1 MENLIELKKI
11 AKEIYQL
18 YILLINFIE
27 KNDKK
32 NIFELSKKINE
43 YKSKE
48 EEILATLDEKTI
60 ENLYNYALDNIEKN
74 NPAYLDKLYFF
85 IINYYNTNFFYEEE
99 DSVIYARA
107 NAYAYSYKKIF
118 NVLLNDTLD
127 LKRVDSKFFENM
139 KKKLYPCFF
148 ADVMLC
154 PELEELL
161 LSANF
166 DLNNVVY
173 TDCNE
178 ENIKNETMNLILYAE
193 GLNDIVFDE
202 DNTLKTLKR
211 KYLFEYL
218 VNNLDYED
226 FLDIKDYL
234 YSLKKVNFTISEF
247 KKVINEKGISYGR
260 N

>member
-85 IINYYNTNFFYEEE
+85 IINYYNTNYFYEEE

-127 LKRVDSKFFENM
+127 LKKVDSKFFENM

-234 YSLKKVNFTISEF
+234 YSLKKCNFMISEF
-247 KKVINEKGISYGR
+247 KKVIEERGKAYGR
-260 N
+260 

>member
-60 ENLYNYALDNIEKN
+60 ENLYNYALDNIEEN
-74 NPAYLDKLYFF
+74 NSAYLDKLYFF
-85 IINYYNTNFFYEEE
+85 IINYYNTNYFYEEE

-127 LKRVDSKFFENM
+127 LKKVDSKFFKNM

-218 VNNLDYED
+218 VNNLDYDD

-234 YSLKKVNFTISEF
+234 YSLKKCNFMISEF
-247 KKVINEKGISYGR
+247 KKVIEERGKAYGR
-260 N
+260 

>member
-11 AKEIYQL
+11 AKEMYQL

-85 IINYYNTNFFYEEE
+85 IINYYNTNYFYEEE

-127 LKRVDSKFFENM
+127 LKKVDSKFFKNM

-178 ENIKNETMNLILYAE
+178 ENIRKETMNLILYAE

-202 DNTLKTLKR
+202 ENTLKTLKR

-226 FLDIKDYL
+226 FLEIKDYL
-234 YSLKKVNFTISEF
+234 YSLKEDNFTISEF

-260 N
+260 

>member
-1 MENLIELKKI
+1 MENLIELKKV
-11 AKEIYQL
+11 AKEMYQL

-43 YKSKE
+43 YKSQE

-85 IINYYNTNFFYEEE
+85 IINYYNTNYFYEEE
-99 DSVIYARA
+99 DGVIYARA

>member
-85 IINYYNTNFFYEEE
+85 IINYYNTNYFYEEE

-234 YSLKKVNFTISEF
+234 YSLKKCNFMISEF
-247 KKVINEKGISYGR
+247 KKVIEERGKAYGR
-260 N
+260 

>member
-85 IINYYNTNFFYEEE
+85 IINYYNTNYFYEEE

-148 ADVMLC
+148 EDVMLC

>member
-85 IINYYNTNFFYEEE
+85 IINYYNTNYFYEEE

-218 VNNLDYED
+218 VSSLDYED
-226 FLDIKDYL
+226 FLEIKDYL
-234 YSLKKVNFTISEF
+234 YSLKEDNFTISEF
-247 KKVINEKGISYGR
+247 KKVVEERGKSYGR
-260 N
+260 

>member
-11 AKEIYQL
+11 AKEMYQL
-18 YILLINFIE
+18 YILLINFID
-27 KNDKK
+27 KDDKK
-32 NIFELSKKINE
+32 NIYELSKKINE

-85 IINYYNTNFFYEEE
+85 IINYYNTNYFYEEE
-99 DSVIYARA
+99 DSVVYARA

-127 LKRVDSKFFENM
+127 LKKVDSKFFKNM

-218 VNNLDYED
+218 VSSLDYED
-226 FLDIKDYL
+226 FLEIKDYL

-247 KKVINEKGISYGR
+247 KKVINERGISYGR
-260 N
+260 

>member
-1 MENLIELKKI
+1 
-11 AKEIYQL
+11 
-18 YILLINFIE
+18 
-27 KNDKK
+27 
-32 NIFELSKKINE
+32 
-43 YKSKE
+43 
-48 EEILATLDEKTI
+48 
-60 ENLYNYALDNIEKN
+60 
-74 NPAYLDKLYFF
+74 
-85 IINYYNTNFFYEEE
+85 
-99 DSVIYARA
+99 
-107 NAYAYSYKKIF
+107 
-118 NVLLNDTLD
+118 
-127 LKRVDSKFFENM
+127 M

-173 TDCNE
+173 IDCNE

-202 DNTLKTLKR
+202 ENTLKTLKR

-226 FLDIKDYL
+226 FLEIKDYFRIIAQ
-234 YSLKKVNFTISEF
+234 YNNKQHI
-247 KKVINEKGISYGR
+247 
-260 N
+260 

>member
-11 AKEIYQL
+11 AKEMYQL

-27 KNDKK
+27 KDDKK
-32 NIFELSKKINE
+32 NIYELSKKINE

-85 IINYYNTNFFYEEE
+85 IINYYNTNYFYEEE
-99 DSVIYARA
+99 DSVVYARA

-127 LKRVDSKFFENM
+127 LKKVDSKFFKNM

-218 VNNLDYED
+218 VSSLDYED
-226 FLDIKDYL
+226 FLEIKDYL

-247 KKVINEKGISYGR
+247 KKVINERGISY
-260 N
+260 

>member
-11 AKEIYQL
+11 AKEMYQL

-48 EEILATLDEKTI
+48 EEILATLDEKTV

-85 IINYYNTNFFYEEE
+85 IINYYNTNYFYEEE

-127 LKRVDSKFFENM
+127 LKKVDSKFFKNM

-178 ENIKNETMNLILYAE
+178 ENIRKETMNLILYAE

-202 DNTLKTLKR
+202 ENTLKTLKR

-226 FLDIKDYL
+226 FLEIKDYL
-234 YSLKKVNFTISEF
+234 YSLKEDNFTISEF

-260 N
+260 

>member
-1 MENLIELKKI
+1 MEELIELKKI
-11 AKEIYQL
+11 AEKIYEM
-18 YILLINFIE
+18 YTFLINFLE
-27 KNDKK
+27 EGDKK
-32 NIFELSKKINE
+32 SVFKLSKKIYE
-43 YKSKE
+43 YKLKE
-48 EEILATLDEKTI
+48 GELLDSLDEKNF
-60 ENLYNYALDNIEKN
+60 ENLYNYALKTINND

-85 IINYYNTNFFYEEE
+85 IIHYYNTDYFYEGEG
-99 DSVIYARA
+99 SVIWAKVF
-107 NAYAYSYKKIF
+107 AYAYSYKKMF
-118 NVLLNDTLD
+118 DVLQNDTLD

>member
-1 MENLIELKKI
+1 MEDLIELKKV
-11 AKEIYQL
+11 AKEMYQL
-18 YILLINFIE
+18 YILLINFLE
-27 KNDKK
+27 QGDKK
-32 NIFELSKKINE
+32 SVFELSKKINE
-43 YKSKE
+43 CISKE
-48 EEILATLDEKTI
+48 EEILSTLDEKTI
-60 ENLYNYALDNIEKN
+60 ENLYNYALNNIEEN
-74 NPAYLDKLYFF
+74 NPSYLDKLYFF
-85 IINYYNTNFFYEEE
+85 IINYYNTNYFYEED

-166 DLNNVVY
+166 DLNSVVY
-173 TDCNE
+173 TECKV
-178 ENIKNETMNLILYAE
+178 ENIKKETMNLILYAE
-193 GLNDIVFDE
+193 SLNDIVFNE
-202 DNTLKTLKR
+202 ENTLKTLKR

-218 VNNLDYED
+218 IDNLDNED
-226 FLDIKDYL
+226 FLEIKDYL
-234 YSLKKVNFTISEF
+234 YSLKKCNFMICEF
-247 KKVINEKGISYGR
+247 KKVIEERGKAYGR
-260 N
+260 

>member
-11 AKEIYQL
+11 AKEMYQL

-48 EEILATLDEKTI
+48 EEIFATLDEKTI
-60 ENLYNYALDNIEKN
+60 ENLYNYALDNIEEN
-74 NPAYLDKLYFF
+74 NLAYLDKLYFF
-85 IINYYNTNFFYEEE
+85 IINYYNTNYFYEEE
-99 DSVIYARA
+99 DSVVYARA

-218 VNNLDYED
+218 VSSLDYED
-226 FLDIKDYL
+226 FLEIKDYL

-247 KKVINEKGISYGR
+247 KKVINERGISYGR
-260 N
+260 

>member
-1 MENLIELKKI
+1 MEELIELKKI
-11 AKEIYQL
+11 AKEIYEM
-18 YILLINFIE
+18 YILLTNFLE
-27 KNDKK
+27 KEDKES
-32 NIFELSKKINE
+32 IFELSQKIYE
-43 YKSKE
+43 YKSRE
-48 EEILATLDEKTI
+48 EEILATLDEKTV
-60 ENLYNYALDNIEKN
+60 ENLYNYALDNIEEN

-85 IINYYNTNFFYEEE
+85 IINYYNTNYFYEEE
-99 DSVIYARA
+99 DSVVYVRA

-127 LKRVDSKFFENM
+127 LKKVDSKFFENM
-139 KKKLYPCFF
+139 KQKLYPCFF

-154 PELEELL
+154 PELEKLL

-178 ENIKNETMNLILYAE
+178 ENIRKETMNLILYAE

-202 DNTLKTLKR
+202 ENTLKTVKR

-218 VNNLDYED
+218 VNSLDKED
-226 FLDIKDYL
+226 FLEIKDYL
-234 YSLKKVNFTISEF
+234 YSLKKDNFTISEF
-247 KKVINEKGISYGR
+247 KKVINERGKSYGR
-260 N
+260 

>member
-60 ENLYNYALDNIEKN
+60 ENLYNYALDYIEKN

-85 IINYYNTNFFYEEE
+85 IINYYNANYFYEEE

-178 ENIKNETMNLILYAE
+178 ESIKNETMNLILYAE

-218 VNNLDYED
+218 VNNLDYDD

-234 YSLKKVNFTISEF
+234 YSLKKCNFMISEF
-247 KKVINEKGISYGR
+247 KKVIEERGKAYGR
-260 N
+260 

>member
-11 AKEIYQL
+11 AKEMYQL

-27 KNDKK
+27 KDDKK
-32 NIFELSKKINE
+32 NIYELSKKINE

-85 IINYYNTNFFYEEE
+85 IINYYNTNYFYEGE
-99 DSVIYARA
+99 DSVVYARA

-127 LKRVDSKFFENM
+127 LKKVDSKFFKNM

-247 KKVINEKGISYGR
+247 KKVINERGISYGR
-260 N
+260 

>member
-18 YILLINFIE
+18 YILLIHFIE
-27 KNDKK
+27 KNDKE

-48 EEILATLDEKTI
+48 EEILATLDEKTL
-60 ENLYNYALDNIEKN
+60 ENLYNYALDNIEEN
-74 NPAYLDKLYFF
+74 NSAYLDKLYFF
-85 IINYYNTNFFYEEE
+85 IINYYNTNYFYEEE
-99 DSVIYARA
+99 NNVVYARA

-127 LKRVDSKFFENM
+127 LKKVDSKFFENM

-154 PELEELL
+154 SELEELL

-234 YSLKKVNFTISEF
+234 YSLKKCNFTISEF
-247 KKVINEKGISYGR
+247 KKVIEERGKAYGR
-260 N
+260 

>member
-1 MENLIELKKI
+1 MKKI
-11 AKEIYQL
+11 
-18 YILLINFIE
+18 
-27 KNDKK
+27 
-32 NIFELSKKINE
+32 
-43 YKSKE
+43 
-48 EEILATLDEKTI
+48 
-60 ENLYNYALDNIEKN
+60 
-74 NPAYLDKLYFF
+74 
-85 IINYYNTNFFYEEE
+85 
-99 DSVIYARA
+99 
-107 NAYAYSYKKIF
+107 
-118 NVLLNDTLD
+118 
-127 LKRVDSKFFENM
+127 
-139 KKKLYPCFF
+139 LYPCFF

-193 GLNDIVFDE
+193 GLNDIVYDE
-202 DNTLKTLKR
+202 ENTLKTLKR

-234 YSLKKVNFTISEF
+234 YSLKKCNFTISEF

-260 N
+260 

>member
-1 MENLIELKKI
+1 MENLIELKKV

-32 NIFELSKKINE
+32 NIFELSNKINE

-60 ENLYNYALDNIEKN
+60 ENLYNYSLDNIEEN

-85 IINYYNTNFFYEEE
+85 IINYYNTNYFYEEE

-173 TDCNE
+173 IDCNE

-226 FLDIKDYL
+226 FLEIKDYL
-234 YSLKKVNFTISEF
+234 YSLKKCNFIIFEF
-247 KKVINEKGISYGR
+247 KKVINERGISYGR
-260 N
+260 

>member
-85 IINYYNTNFFYEEE
+85 IINYYNANYFYEEE

-178 ENIKNETMNLILYAE
+178 ESIKNETMNLILYAE

-218 VNNLDYED
+218 VNNLDYDD

-234 YSLKKVNFTISEF
+234 YSLKKCNFMISEF
-247 KKVINEKGISYGR
+247 KKVIEERGKAYGR
-260 N
+260 

>member
-1 MENLIELKKI
+1 
-11 AKEIYQL
+11 
-18 YILLINFIE
+18 
-27 KNDKK
+27 
-32 NIFELSKKINE
+32 
-43 YKSKE
+43 
-48 EEILATLDEKTI
+48 
-60 ENLYNYALDNIEKN
+60 
-74 NPAYLDKLYFF
+74 
-85 IINYYNTNFFYEEE
+85 
-99 DSVIYARA
+99 
-107 NAYAYSYKKIF
+107 
-118 NVLLNDTLD
+118 
-127 LKRVDSKFFENM
+127 M

-173 TDCNE
+173 IDCNE

-234 YSLKKVNFTISEF
+234 YSLKKCNFIIFEF
-247 KKVINEKGISYGR
+247 KKVINERGISYGR
-260 N
+260 

>member
-11 AKEIYQL
+11 AKEMYQL

-27 KNDKK
+27 KDDKK
-32 NIFELSKKINE
+32 NIYELSKKINE

-85 IINYYNTNFFYEEE
+85 IINYYNTNYFYEEE
-99 DSVIYARA
+99 DSVVYARA

-127 LKRVDSKFFENM
+127 LKKVDSKFFKNM

-218 VNNLDYED
+218 VSSLDYED
-226 FLDIKDYL
+226 FLEIKDYL

-247 KKVINEKGISYGR
+247 KKVINERGISYGR
-260 N
+260 